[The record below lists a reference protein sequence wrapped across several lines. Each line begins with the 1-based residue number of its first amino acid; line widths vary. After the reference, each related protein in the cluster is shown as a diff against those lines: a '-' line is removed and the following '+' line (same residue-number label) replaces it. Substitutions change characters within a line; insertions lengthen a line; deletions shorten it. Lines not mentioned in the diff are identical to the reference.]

1 MVQGL
6 WQPYQP
12 QTYGSSAGAAGPA
25 LPMRASAPAPAD
37 VTGEAA
43 AAKTDNS
50 PADIKEAS
58 IAIQAAAPAA
68 DAPALPIPSAAP
80 FGSLTQVGSLSQH
93 PIMSA

>member
-12 QTYGSSAGAAGPA
+12 QTSGSSAGAAGPA

-37 VTGEAA
+37 VTGKAA
-43 AAKTDNS
+43 VAKTDNS
-50 PADIKEAS
+50 PADSKGAS

-68 DAPALPIPSAAP
+68 DAPALSVAYSAP